1 MEGGRKRVL
10 TLKNH
15 YSISSPDLKGQNIKG
30 ANDYQRPPMQ
40 IPWSLQAYFKSLIK
54 KIIIFHRANRGQE
67 AQYWK
72 SIDKQERFFRATGKL
87 D

>member
-40 IPWSLQAYFKSLIK
+40 IAWSLQAYFKSLIN
-54 KIIIFHRANRGQE
+54 KIIILYRANRGQE
-67 AQYWK
+67 AQY
-72 SIDKQERFFRATGKL
+72 
-87 D
+87 

>member
-30 ANDYQRPPMQ
+30 ANDYQRPYANTLE
-40 IPWSLQAYFKSLIK
+40 LQAYFKSLIN
-54 KIIIFHRANRGQE
+54 KIIIFHRANRRQE
-67 AQYWK
+67 AQY
-72 SIDKQERFFRATGKL
+72 
-87 D
+87 